1 MNSLKNM
8 VGKRVLSYPSLAKD
22 EVLLVKEYSALGN
35 VFFDKIDPNGN
46 TYSNFNTNIR
56 SIPESL
62 IWFNL
67 DSLNP
72 AIQLGFVSR
81 DKCTF
86 ENILYNPECYRVP
99 LESEGIDLIK
109 TKYEDIE
116 DKSGSESTYYV
127 LYTGKGFTDD
137 GIVYI
142 ERYEDGYL
150 KDCKMMYFPEKDAF
164 SLTSVP
170 GYDIMVLIEDGEINI
185 VSK

>member
-22 EVLLVKEYSALGN
+22 EVLLVKEYSGLGT
-35 VFFDKIDPNGN
+35 VFFDKIDSNGKV
-46 TYSNFNTNIR
+46 YGNFHANVR
-56 SIPESL
+56 SIPESI
-62 IWFNL
+62 IWFNF
-67 DSLNP
+67 DMLNP

-86 ENILYNPECYRVP
+86 DNVLYNPKCYKMP
-99 LESEGIDLIK
+99 LETEGVDLIQME
-109 TKYEDIE
+109 YNDIE
-116 DKSGSESTYYV
+116 DKSGAGITYYV
-127 LYTGKGFTDD
+127 LYTGKGFTED

-142 ERYEDGYL
+142 ERYQDGYL
-150 KDCKMMYFPEKDAF
+150 RDCKIMYFPEKDAF

-170 GYDIMVLIEDGEINI
+170 GYDVMVLIEDGEINI